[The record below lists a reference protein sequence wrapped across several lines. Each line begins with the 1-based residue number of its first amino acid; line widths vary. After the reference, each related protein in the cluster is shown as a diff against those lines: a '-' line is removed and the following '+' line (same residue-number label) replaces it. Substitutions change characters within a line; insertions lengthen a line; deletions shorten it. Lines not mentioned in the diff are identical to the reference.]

1 MVAGTQH
8 RRGGATG
15 HTQVDWR
22 GRLWL
27 WAIALGMLLMSSGFL
42 PRGTE
47 AAERARPR
55 RIGALTDSWGSTPH
69 MAGLRDGLLA
79 LGYREPEDF
88 VIGVRF
94 TQGNH
99 ALLPAAA
106 HELVRYGV
114 DLLFVTSTQPAKAA
128 QQATTQIPIVFAWVE
143 DPVGLGLV
151 QSFARPGGNITGV
164 TTLTLELGP
173 KRLALFRELVPG
185 LTRVLYPYDATHAPS
200 VALAQAYRDAARHL
214 GIELVEKPV
223 RTEEEVQAMLAQIQE
238 SKVDGIMQPASLS
251 LNIPGFIVEAAAE
264 RAIPTMFEDAFFVE
278 RDGLASYAPD
288 GYASG
293 WQAARL
299 VDKIFKGTDPVEI
312 PVEVNTKIKFV
323 VNLKAANALGLTI
336 PPTVL
341 FQADEVIK

>member
-1 MVAGTQH
+1 MVDGTLH
-8 RRGGATG
+8 CGVGPTG
-15 HTQVDWR
+15 HAQADWR

-27 WAIALGMLLMSSGFL
+27 SSLALVMLLSSSL
-42 PRGTE
+42 LSRSPE

-55 RIGALTDSWGSTPH
+55 RIGALTDSWGATPH

-79 LGYREPEDF
+79 LGYREREDF

-106 HELVRYGV
+106 RELVGYGV

-128 QQATTQIPIVFAWVE
+128 QQATAQIPIVFAWVE

-173 KRLALFRELVPG
+173 KRLELFRELVPG
-185 LTRVLYPYDATHAPS
+185 LKRVLYLYDATHAPS
-200 VALAQAYRDAARHL
+200 AALAQVYRDAARHL
-214 GIELVEKPV
+214 GLEVVEKPV
-223 RTEEEVQAMLAQIQE
+223 RTEAEVQATLAQVQE
-238 SKVDGIMQPASLS
+238 DQVDGILQPSSLS
-251 LNIPGFIVEAAAE
+251 FNIPGFIMEAVAA
-264 RAIPTMFEDAFFVE
+264 RALPTMFEDAFFVE
-278 RDGLASYAPD
+278 RGGLASYAPD
-288 GYASG
+288 GYTSG
-293 WQAARL
+293 WLAARL
-299 VDKIFKGTDPVEI
+299 VDKIFKGTAPMEI

-323 VNLKAANALGLTI
+323 VNLKTANVLGLTI
-336 PPTVL
+336 SPIIL
-341 FQADEVIK
+341 FQADEVIR